1 MIKPHLFDAVRVIA
15 VTKTEPELFKKLN
28 DELRVYIKTNE
39 FMELYKKWHA
49 DPSPFWNIKRLSL
62 LFFAIFALTV
72 VMLITWRLISLKRKN
87 NELAKAKYE
96 LEKSKNIFLALA
108 EASNDI
114 MIFCT
119 VDMSEILFV
128 SEAYETISG
137 NDIQSFIANPISFR
151 GTIHQDELDK
161 FSPDSILLK
170 ESENNS
176 KIRMINRLTGE
187 IHWLICRNY
196 RFCIDNLNKPDY
208 LALVLTD
215 ISDVVRAE
223 QEKTA
228 QDSILAQQAKY
239 ASMGE
244 MIRAISHQWRQ
255 PLNALAICI
264 RMLHEYAEENK
275 VKDEDINY
283 YLSTS
288 KELVEHMD
296 STIYDFRQFFK
307 ADKSAELF
315 DVTATVF
322 KTMQMIEPQ
331 MKELSINY
339 DISCSCENN
348 SYSSFNQ
355 IHEKTCEC
363 VNKVHGFRNE
373 FKHAIINILQN
384 AKDELLKL
392 DIDDKLISIEIKCDE
407 NFVIR
412 ISDNGGGI
420 PEDMLERIFQT
431 DITSKKKKGRG
442 LGFTFQKKIIE
453 SMQGHLWAES
463 TEQGAVFCNHPAD
476 PKSRMIIGT
485 QKHG

>member
-1 MIKPHLFDAVRVIA
+1 M
-15 VTKTEPELFKKLN
+15 
-28 DELRVYIKTNE
+28 
-39 FMELYKKWHA
+39 
-49 DPSPFWNIKRLSL
+49 
-62 LFFAIFALTV
+62 
-72 VMLITWRLISLKRKN
+72 
-87 NELAKAKYE
+87 
-96 LEKSKNIFLALA
+96 ALA

-442 LGFTFQKKIIE
+442 LGFTFQKKDHRE
-453 SMQGHLWAES
+453 HAGASMGRKYRAGS
-463 TEQGAVFCNHPAD
+463 CFFCNHPAD